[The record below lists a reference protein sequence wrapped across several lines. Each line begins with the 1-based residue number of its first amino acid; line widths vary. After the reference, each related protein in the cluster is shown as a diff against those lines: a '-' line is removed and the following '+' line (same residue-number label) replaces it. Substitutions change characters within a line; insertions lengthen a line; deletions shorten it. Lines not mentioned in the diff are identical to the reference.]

1 MRMKEM
7 SGDGVQPADL
17 KRMGKADAKVY
28 VHKDGKTILVPAS
41 KKDAY
46 MAKGYKLSA
55 LRAEDDNS
63 SKGGKEGF
71 DYPQGGKYG
80 YKAER
85 GSGTGAMGTMQV
97 NVTIHNRETDE
108 IMNIKDMHYLELEK
122 GEEQETLAMIWDE
135 NKDLIQKEDDN
146 SSRGMNKYGLAARNK
161 DGKFYSYRHGKLT
174 GTFDNIKDLQK
185 HQHDLIKDESIQ
197 TEDLAQMAQKVEQDH
212 EVQMARSDLY
222 KAAKYSIKLHER
234 LKGIS
239 EEEGLEGWVAAKITK
254 ASDYLS
260 SVFHYMDYEMMSS
273 EEMTESRTKI
283 VQAIKTKS
291 EQPEPTYKETI
302 SKKYQTKLDE
312 VSKKKTEAVL
322 EDFVGKPITEEEFEK
337 LAEKQD
343 ACYHKVK
350 ARYKVWPSAYASGA
364 LVQCRKKGAANWG
377 NKSKK

>member
-1 MRMKEM
+1 M
-7 SGDGVQPADL
+7 SGDGVQATDL
-17 KRMGKADAKVY
+17 KRVGKAEPKVY
-28 VHKDGKTILVPAS
+28 VHKDGKTIMIPAE
-41 KKDAY
+41 KKDEY
-46 MAKGYKLSA
+46 MAKGYKLSS
-55 LRAEDDNS
+55 LRAEDDTS
-63 SKGGKEGF
+63 SK
-71 DYPQGGKYG
+71 
-80 YKAER
+80 
-85 GSGTGAMGTMQV
+85 
-97 NVTIHNRETDE
+97 
-108 IMNIKDMHYLELEK
+108 
-122 GEEQETLAMIWDE
+122 
-135 NKDLIQKEDDN
+135 
-146 SSRGMNKYGLAARNK
+146 GMNKYGLAAKNK
-161 DGKFYSYRHGKLT
+161 DGKFYSYRNGKLT
-174 GTFDNIKDLQK
+174 GTFDNMADLQK

>member
-1 MRMKEM
+1 M
-7 SGDGVQPADL
+7 SGDGVQATDL
-17 KRMGKADAKVY
+17 KRVGKAEPKVY
-28 VHKDGKTILVPAS
+28 VHKDGKTIMIPAE
-41 KKDAY
+41 KKDEY
-46 MAKGYKLSA
+46 MAKGYKLSS

-63 SKGGKEGF
+63 SKG
-71 DYPQGGKYG
+71 
-80 YKAER
+80 
-85 GSGTGAMGTMQV
+85 
-97 NVTIHNRETDE
+97 
-108 IMNIKDMHYLELEK
+108 
-122 GEEQETLAMIWDE
+122 
-135 NKDLIQKEDDN
+135 
-146 SSRGMNKYGLAARNK
+146 MNKYGLAAKNK
-161 DGKFYSYRHGKLT
+161 DGKFYSYRNGKLT
-174 GTFDNIKDLQK
+174 GTFDNMADLQK

-212 EVQMARSDLY
+212 EVKMARSDLY
-222 KAAKYSIKLHER
+222 KEAKYSIKLHER
-234 LKGIS
+234 LKGMS